1 MPTKHID
8 KLLWERIEQKT
19 VDIVILQRKMVKDT
33 DVLQC
38 LIESALNNVSNEEL
52 SELITKYRKSWVLTR
67 SKKEMLIRIRF
78 KLFYEMPKLFLV
90 LLLIFSL
97 FIFFVV
103 STHDRDTSNSF
114 YVFVT
119 ITYIIIFSALWD
131 SIGDPFKL
139 NDAELN
145 FIEKNDFLSKE
156 FNKALNKKG
165 TKLSLRFLF
174 ALNKE
179 IKVSL
184 LNIER
189 LEKNNEV
196 KKKEKMRERIKRIGL

>member
-1 MPTKHID
+1 MK
-8 KLLWERIEQKT
+8 
-19 VDIVILQRKMVKDT
+19 
-33 DVLQC
+33 
-38 LIESALNNVSNEEL
+38 
-52 SELITKYRKSWVLTR
+52 
-67 SKKEMLIRIRF
+67 MLIRIRF

-103 STHDRDTSNSF
+103 STHDRGASNSF

-179 IKVSL
+179 IKVSF

-196 KKKEKMRERIKRIGL
+196 KKKEKMRERIKQIGL

>member
-1 MPTKHID
+1 M
-8 KLLWERIEQKT
+8 
-19 VDIVILQRKMVKDT
+19 
-33 DVLQC
+33 
-38 LIESALNNVSNEEL
+38 
-52 SELITKYRKSWVLTR
+52 
-67 SKKEMLIRIRF
+67 EMLIRIRF
-78 KLFYEMPKLFLV
+78 KLFYEISNLFLV

-103 STHDRDTSNSF
+103 STHDRDASNSF

-119 ITYIIIFSALWD
+119 IVYIIIFAGLWN
-131 SIGDPFKL
+131 SIGDPFNL

-156 FNKALNKKG
+156 FNQALNKKG

-179 IKVSL
+179 INVFL
-184 LNIER
+184 LNIE
-189 LEKNNEV
+189 K
-196 KKKEKMRERIKRIGL
+196 

>member
-1 MPTKHID
+1 M
-8 KLLWERIEQKT
+8 
-19 VDIVILQRKMVKDT
+19 
-33 DVLQC
+33 
-38 LIESALNNVSNEEL
+38 
-52 SELITKYRKSWVLTR
+52 
-67 SKKEMLIRIRF
+67 EMLIRIRF
-78 KLFYEMPKLFLV
+78 KLFYEISNLFLV

-103 STHDRDTSNSF
+103 STHDRDASNSF

-179 IKVSL
+179 INVFL
-184 LNIER
+184 LNIEKSK
-189 LEKNNEV
+189 KNNEV
-196 KKKEKMRERIKRIGL
+196 KTKEKMIERIKRIGL